1 MADGDRIPKVLVV
14 DDEPN
19 IRELVEVALKFHGC
33 AVAVSASGKD
43 ALHQAEAYE
52 PDLMILDVMLPDMDG
67 FEVCRTLRAD
77 GNDVPVIF
85 LTARDTTSDTI
96 RGLTLGGDDYVTKPF
111 SVEALVARVRAVL
124 RRTAR
129 APGGE
134 TQPGGTG
141 ALLQVGDLEL
151 DEEHWIVRRAGIPV
165 ELSPTEFRLL
175 AYLMRNQG
183 RMLTRQQLLENV
195 WGWEFAGQSQVV
207 ETYVSYLRRK
217 LDPLGPAADPHPA
230 RCRVQPARAAGSRAR
245 EQMRYTRRQP
255 TGRGRLSLRSRLLAG
270 LITITALFL
279 IVMGVVTTVVLGNIE
294 QDQFNTDLGLTVKES
309 LSEIANLQNGYAA
322 AYINLA
328 SRIDRDLVR
337 AVGYRQRPAEPAE
350 QPDRQPA
357 GDGVLRAESGPDAVH
372 HLPVR
377 RADPDRDLAAG
388 STSGPPARTACCR
401 PGRTSCWW
409 RARTTRSATRSAG

>member
-43 ALHQAEAYE
+43 ALHQVETYE

-67 FEVCRTLRAD
+67 FEVCRTLRSD

-96 RGLTLGGDDYVTKPF
+96 RGLTLGGDNFVTKPF

-124 RRTAR
+124 RRTTRVPEGIAR
-129 APGGE
+129 ADGG
-134 TQPGGTG
+134 GGTD
-141 ALLQVGDLEL
+141 LLQVGDLEL
-151 DEEHWIVRRAGIPV
+151 DEEHWIVRRAGTPV

-217 LDPLGPAADPHPA
+217 LDPLGPPLIHT
-230 RCRVQPARAAGSRAR
+230 Q
-245 EQMRYTRRQP
+245 
-255 TGRGRLSLRSRLLAG
+255 RGVGYSLRLPPEAERAG
-270 LITITALFL
+270 
-279 IVMGVVTTVVLGNIE
+279 
-294 QDQFNTDLGLTVKES
+294 
-309 LSEIANLQNGYAA
+309 
-322 AYINLA
+322 
-328 SRIDRDLVR
+328 R
-337 AVGYRQRPAEPAE
+337 
-350 QPDRQPA
+350 
-357 GDGVLRAESGPDAVH
+357 
-372 HLPVR
+372 
-377 RADPDRDLAAG
+377 
-388 STSGPPARTACCR
+388 
-401 PGRTSCWW
+401 
-409 RARTTRSATRSAG
+409 

>member
-43 ALHQAEAYE
+43 ALHQTETYE
-52 PDLMILDVMLPDMDG
+52 PDLIILDVMLPDMDG
-67 FEVCRTLRAD
+67 FEVCRALRTD

-124 RRTAR
+124 RRTTREAD
-129 APGGE
+129 GE
-134 TQPGGTG
+134 AQPGGNA
-141 ALLQVGDLEL
+141 ALLQVGDLQL
-151 DEEHWIVRRAGIPV
+151 DEEHWVVRRAGTQV

-217 LDPLGPAADPHPA
+217 LDPLGPPLIHT
-230 RCRVQPARAAGSRAR
+230 Q
-245 EQMRYTRRQP
+245 
-255 TGRGRLSLRSRLLAG
+255 RGVGYSLRVPPEAER
-270 LITITALFL
+270 
-279 IVMGVVTTVVLGNIE
+279 
-294 QDQFNTDLGLTVKES
+294 
-309 LSEIANLQNGYAA
+309 AN
-322 AYINLA
+322 
-328 SRIDRDLVR
+328 R
-337 AVGYRQRPAEPAE
+337 
-350 QPDRQPA
+350 
-357 GDGVLRAESGPDAVH
+357 
-372 HLPVR
+372 
-377 RADPDRDLAAG
+377 
-388 STSGPPARTACCR
+388 
-401 PGRTSCWW
+401 
-409 RARTTRSATRSAG
+409 